1 MRVSPLSGRR
11 RSSLS
16 LALLLL
22 GLLTLAAVLW
32 LSPRLTSTA
41 PLTHGNEPIA
51 VRRSGLSSLIVYD
64 GSAASGDGLITA
76 RYVANLLGHFGI
88 KPDIRHI
95 SGYAGGLA
103 EQFNAT
109 FVCGLASDT
118 SMPKSLLVDLARSEK
133 PVCWINRHLGQFTS
147 QPDAAARLG
156 FSGGDFLDDE
166 EYSTV
171 IYKGM
176 TLPKHDSEINVIKIT
191 DAARVQIIATA
202 RDANG
207 EIPYVVRSGSFWYFA
222 DSVFGFNSESDRSIV
237 FADLLHD

>member
-1 MRVSPLSGRR
+1 MRVSHLSGRR
-11 RSSLS
+11 RSLLS

-22 GLLTLAAVLW
+22 GLLALAAVLW

-41 PLTHGNEPIA
+41 PLTHGNERVD

-64 GSAASGDGLITA
+64 GPPASGDG
-76 RYVANLLGHFGI
+76 
-88 KPDIRHI
+88 
-95 SGYAGGLA
+95 
-103 EQFNAT
+103 
-109 FVCGLASDT
+109 
-118 SMPKSLLVDLARSEK
+118 
-133 PVCWINRHLGQFTS
+133 
-147 QPDAAARLG
+147 
-156 FSGGDFLDDE
+156 LDDE

-176 TLPKHDSEINVIKIT
+176 TLPKNDSEINGIKIT

-237 FADLLHD
+237 FADLL